1 VGDIKA
7 VVRLVAEIAWLFSRW
22 LFSREEIFEDKLP
35 IPLCEWGV
43 TGSAGYLPI
52 ICLRPSLNFDHK

>member
-1 VGDIKA
+1 MDDIKA
-7 VVRLVAEIAWLFSRW
+7 VVRPVAEIAW

-35 IPLCEWGV
+35 IPLCKWGV

-52 ICLRPSLNFDHK
+52 ICLRPSLNFDHM